1 MIQVEEKETIRRL
14 YFIKRHSQRQIARE
28 RHHSRKTVKK
38 AIMDAGVP
46 QYHLTRAKPC
56 PVMGPYREIIESW
69 LKEDRSRP
77 RKQRHTAHRIYER
90 LVNEYS
96 FAGAERTVR
105 EYVSKLKF
113 DLEDMAI
120 PLEFD
125 PGSDAQCDWGE
136 ALVYMDDEL
145 TTVQVFCMKLC
156 YSGKPF
162 VMAFPTQRQEVFFE
176 GHRQA
181 FEWYERVPPRISY
194 DNLTTAVRKV
204 LQGHDRKEQEA
215 FIAFRSH
222 YLFESHFASAGRPRE
237 QGRVESL
244 VGYVRRNYFVPIPR
258 VKSYEE
264 LNQLLLEWLLADEER
279 KAPGGK
285 MTVKE
290 AFEREKD
297 LLLPLPKYPYR
308 CCVSIPVRPSRLS
321 LVNFDGNRY
330 SVPVDYG
337 ISQLMLHAY
346 AWKVEIACGDRV
358 IASHERSYGKGE
370 DIMKVEHYLPLL
382 LKRLGAFPYAKPVRH
397 WDMPEI
403 YREFL
408 KAMQASH
415 NGDSPREFLL
425 VLSLGRSYGTEP
437 LEQAMRQALDED
449 RPGYERVRQLIIG
462 SINNDEANQDYLEK
476 VKVVL
481 PDSAQFDRLW
491 QNGGGEVVA

>member
-46 QYHLTRAKPC
+46 QYHLTCARLC
-56 PVMGPYREIIESW
+56 PVMGPYKPIIEGW
-69 LKEDRSRP
+69 LKEDLSRP
-77 RKQRHTAHRIYER
+77 KKQRHTAHRIYER
-90 LVNEYS
+90 LVKEYS
-96 FAGAERTVR
+96 FTGAERTVR

-125 PGSDAQCDWGE
+125 PGTDAQCDWGE
-136 ALVYMDDEL
+136 AWVYMGDEL
-145 TTVQVFCMKLC
+145 TKVQAFCIKLC

-162 VMAFPTQRQEVFFE
+162 VMTFPTQRQEAFFE

-194 DNLTTAVRKV
+194 DNLATAVRKV
-204 LQGHDRKEQEA
+204 LQGHNRREQEA
-215 FIAFRSH
+215 FVAFRSH
-222 YLFESHFASAGRPRE
+222 YLFESHFASVGRPRE

-244 VGYVRRNYFVPIPR
+244 VGYMRRNYFVPVPR

-264 LNQLLLEWLLADEER
+264 LNRLLLERMLADEDR
-279 KAPGGK
+279 KSPDGR

-290 AFEREKD
+290 AFEREKG
-297 LLLPLPKYPYR
+297 LLLPLAKYPYQ
-308 CCVSIPVRPSRLS
+308 CCVSVPVRPSRLS

-330 SVPVDYG
+330 SVPVEYG
-337 ISQLMLHAY
+337 LSQLTLHAY
-346 AWKVEIACGDRV
+346 VWKVVIACGDRV
-358 IASHERSYGKGE
+358 ITSHQRCYSKGE

-382 LKRLGAFPYAKPVRH
+382 LKRPGAFPYAKPVRH
-397 WDMPEI
+397 WQMPEVF
-403 YREFL
+403 REFL
-408 KAMQASH
+408 TALQAGR

-425 VLSLGRSYGTEP
+425 VLSLGRSYGTEH
-437 LEQAMRQALDED
+437 LEQAMRQALDEG
-449 RPGYERVRQLIIG
+449 RPDYERVRQLVIG
-462 SINNDEANQDYLEK
+462 SVSGGINQGCLKN
-476 VKVVL
+476 VKVIL
-481 PDSAQFDRLW
+481 PDSGQFDRLW
-491 QNGGGEVVA
+491 RTGDGEVVA